1 MSYPL
6 DPPLDFMQELWHL
19 NHALERMSLH
29 MERSLGVTAQ
39 QRLFIRCLGK
49 YPGMTA
55 TQLAGVLHL
64 DRGTVSVALRRLMAK
79 GLITKRTDP
88 RDSRRV
94 SLGLTPRGRRLD
106 VDQPVTV
113 EHSVAQLIS
122 KAGNTEVSR
131 VKRLLRQLAE
141 DLLNSASES
150 KPMRQA
156 HGGTR
161 RKRQTVFPL

>member
-6 DPPLDFMQELWHL
+6 EPPLDFMQQLWHL

-29 MERSLGVTAQ
+29 MERSLGVTSQ

-55 TQLAGVLHL
+55 TQLAAVLHL
-64 DRGTVSVALRRLMAK
+64 DRGTVSVALRRLMVK
-79 GLITKRTDP
+79 GVITKRPDP
-88 RDSRRV
+88 KDSRRV

-106 VDQPVTV
+106 VVQKVTV
-113 EHSVAQLIS
+113 EHAVAQLIS
-122 KAGNTEVSR
+122 KAGSAEVTR

-141 DLLNSASES
+141 DLLESASGQ
-150 KPMRQA
+150 KPKRSRQKF
-156 HGGTR
+156 T
-161 RKRQTVFPL
+161 L